1 MLKNQNIGHAVPEPL
16 LAQFSEFL
24 AARIG
29 LHFPKERW
37 DDLERGMNAAAREFR
52 FGDTES
58 CIRRLMS
65 STLTRPQIEILAS
78 QLTVG
83 ETYFFRERKTFDA
96 LEQNIL
102 PELIRS
108 RRGNER
114 RLRIWSAGCCTGEEP
129 YSIAILLARTIPDW
143 RDWNISILA
152 TDINPHFLRNA
163 SIGVY
168 SAWSFRDTPTGIK
181 AGFFR
186 QTTEG
191 RFAIHPAIKML
202 VTFAYLNLA
211 EDGYPSV
218 ENGSNAMDIIFCRNV
233 VMYFE
238 PERGRK
244 VIQNLGLSLMD
255 GGWLFVSPVEI
266 PQVVS
271 PQLRIVNFPGA
282 IVYGKSTRW
291 ATAESDLV
299 TVLPRAPVAPDVS
312 AVPANLD
319 IDEEPVAAVLPGSRR
334 LTGRLGRPDRHQREI
349 DTPVQT
355 PYQQATA
362 LYGHGRYSEA
372 AEKTLEILSREP
384 NDAKAIALL
393 ARIYAN
399 QGRIADAL
407 EWCNK
412 AVAADKLNPGWC
424 YLLATILQEQGRPGE
439 AVAALK
445 RALYLDQNHAL
456 AHFALG
462 NLTRRRGKFKESG
475 RHFRNALSILSG
487 YRQEHVLPDSEGVTA
502 GRLAEI
508 IQSTLSSE
516 A

>member
-1 MLKNQNIGHAVPEPL
+1 MVPEPL
-16 LAQFSEFL
+16 LAQFSGFL

-29 LHFPKERW
+29 LHFPRERW
-37 DDLERGMNAAAREFR
+37 DDLERGINAAARDFR
-52 FGDTES
+52 FGETEA
-58 CIRRLMS
+58 CIRWLMS
-65 STLTRPQIEILAS
+65 STPTRSQIEILAS

-83 ETYFFRERKTFDA
+83 ETYFFRERRTFDT
-96 LEQNIL
+96 LEQSIL

-152 TDINPHFLRNA
+152 TDINPHFLRKA

-168 SAWSFRDTPTGIK
+168 GAWSFRDTPAGIK

-186 QTTEG
+186 RTTEG
-191 RFAIHPAIKML
+191 RFEIHPAIKAL

-255 GGWLFVSPVEI
+255 DGWLFVSAVEVS
-266 PQVVS
+266 QVVS
-271 PQLRIVNFPGA
+271 PQLRVVNFPGA
-282 IVYGKSTRW
+282 IVYRRSTRW
-291 ATAESDLV
+291 TTAENDLAAI
-299 TVLPRAPVAPDVS
+299 PPWAPVAPNVS
-312 AVPANLD
+312 AGPANLD
-319 IDEEPVAAVLPGSRR
+319 IDEEPVAALPPGSRQE
-334 LTGRLGRPDRHQREI
+334 TGRASRPERKQREV
-349 DTPVQT
+349 DMPAHT
-355 PYQQATA
+355 PYRQASA
-362 LYGHGRYSEA
+362 LYEHGRYSEA
-372 AEKTLEILSREP
+372 AEATLGLLSRDP
-384 NDAKAIALL
+384 NDAKAMALL

-399 QGRIADAL
+399 QGRIADAF
-407 EWCNK
+407 EWCDK

-424 YLLATILQEQGRPGE
+424 YLLATILQEQGRPDD

-456 AHFALG
+456 AHVALG
-462 NLTRRRGKFKESG
+462 NLTRRRGKLKESE
-475 RHFRNALSILSG
+475 RHFRNALSILRG
-487 YRQEHVLPDSEGVTA
+487 YRQEHVLPESEGVTA

-508 IQSTLSSE
+508 IQSTISSE
-516 A
+516 AWT